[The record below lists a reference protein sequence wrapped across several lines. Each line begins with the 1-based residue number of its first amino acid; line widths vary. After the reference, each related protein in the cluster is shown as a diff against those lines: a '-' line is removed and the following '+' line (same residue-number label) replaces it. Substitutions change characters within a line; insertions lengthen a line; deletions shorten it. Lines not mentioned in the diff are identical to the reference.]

1 MILRPE
7 HPTRFPMSDILKYH
21 HCAASRANP
30 KADHPLEKPMTT
42 ARKNVL
48 TSSVSIRVTLA
59 GAALTL
65 LTALPIYA
73 QTSYDYRVLA
83 TSKTSTLEKEMN
95 EAADAGFRFSFV
107 MGGETAV
114 GGGEGVAVLTKNGQ
128 GGNYSYKLLATS
140 KTSTMQKELQEAS
153 DAGFEYRDQT
163 VFKSTFGG
171 QEGVCILERDKD
183 ATARKYD
190 YKLLS
195 TTKTSTLEKE
205 LREIGTAG
213 YEIMGMTV
221 SKTAMGGKELVAI
234 TRKAK

>member
-1 MILRPE
+1 
-7 HPTRFPMSDILKYH
+7 
-21 HCAASRANP
+21 
-30 KADHPLEKPMTT
+30 MTT
-42 ARKNVL
+42 RGTRVL
-48 TSSVSIRVTLA
+48 ESRTGILLA
-59 GAALTL
+59 LATAALMVV
-65 LTALPIYA
+65 TALPVGA

-114 GGGEGVAVLTKNGQ
+114 GGSEGVAVLTKTGQ
-128 GGNYSYKLLATS
+128 GGRYSYRLLATS
-140 KTSTMQKELQEAS
+140 KTSTMQKELQDAS

-171 QEGVCILERDKD
+171 QEVVCILERDKEG
-183 ATARKYD
+183 TPRKYD
-190 YKLLS
+190 YKLVA

-205 LREIGTAG
+205 LREAGQAG
-213 YEIMGMTV
+213 YEVMGMTV
-221 SKTAMGGKELVAI
+221 SKTALGGKELVAI